1 MEENKFFKVEVQATT
16 TKFPV
21 IDVVGIATSNDTLFH
36 PFEDLSFLVVEENM
50 ATVEDPND
58 ADIGLLFC
66 APLIGGII
74 LKC

>member
-1 MEENKFFKVEVQATT
+1 
-16 TKFPV
+16 
-21 IDVVGIATSNDTLFH
+21 
-36 PFEDLSFLVVEENM
+36 VVEENM